1 MKMMT
6 IRLLLALLLCGAIGA
21 PILRAQD
28 AQGSG
33 METTDKQ
40 TKRHWWN
47 HHKKQK
53 SEKVAKHGKHEK
65 AEPLYKT
72 PRSLSR
78 WHGGGPAPAGA
89 GTK

>member
-6 IRLLLALLLCGAIGA
+6 IRLLLALLLCGAMTA
-21 PILRAQD
+21 PMLRAQD

-40 TKRHWWN
+40 TKKHWWN

-53 SEKVAKHGKHEK
+53 SEKAAKHGKHEK

-72 PRSLSR
+72 PASRSW
-78 WHGGGPAPAGA
+78 WHGGGPGPAGA
-89 GTK
+89 GAK